1 MRVLPILS
9 IALMFAAACTQGPKH
24 PQASLINQNS
34 ATAITEQSIL
44 LLADSIDKEDAN
56 MEKRTSLVYQMGDM
70 SMYAEQYSTNGKTI
84 MLAEYTNNAGI
95 NNSTKKFYFKN
106 DSLVYVKENN
116 TNLKDGKNNYE
127 NVRTFLR
134 NNIPF
139 KKEARASN
147 SLSVLNS
154 ESFQALKPAEI
165 KNTNFTEAIATIND
179 AINGTNM
186 FDLVFDDIIKMP
198 NETRIVLKA
207 KSPGLYNSNIIVKE
221 TDNYIDSIL
230 KDPLLFKE
238 QKLNLRWR
246 VADKEAIYVP
256 VDAGKTSAKGLKR

>member
-1 MRVLPILS
+1 MRALPILS
-9 IALMFAAACTQGPKH
+9 ILVIFASACTQGPKH
-24 PQASLINQNS
+24 PQAALINQNS

-44 LLADSIDKEDAN
+44 LLADSIDKEDAA

-70 SMYAEQYSTNGKTI
+70 SMYAEQYTTNGKTI
-84 MLAEYTNNAGI
+84 MLTEYTNNAGI

-116 TNLKDGKNNYE
+116 TILKEGKTNYE

-134 NNIPF
+134 NSIPF

-154 ESFQALKPAEI
+154 QSFKALTPSETKS
-165 KNTNFTEAIATIND
+165 TNFNEDITTIND
-179 AINGTNM
+179 AVNGKNM

-207 KSPGLYNSNIIVKE
+207 KAPGLYSSNVIVKK

-238 QKLNLRWR
+238 QKLKIKWK
-246 VADKEAIYVP
+246 VADKEAVYVP